1 MNNPMFSNID
11 AENREEVFSKNN
23 CATYKGITI
32 KTLILLLVTIIS
44 ACAAMASLYTGV
56 GTGTLVAVLIGS
68 GVLGFITVLIGRISP
83 RASAVCGILYG
94 IGEGAFLGS
103 LSLLLEL
110 VYPGIAVVAVI
121 STIVV
126 FCAMLGLFASGVIRN
141 KSKIYSF
148 TLTLGISIILMTL
161 IMLIMS
167 VFPVFDPIMNNLG
180 VMIAVEALFLIYA
193 CAMLLTNFNEA
204 QQLVQNGCDK
214 SYEWCCSFGLLISI
228 LYIYIEILRL
238 LVMLYQLFGDRN

>member
-1 MNNPMFSNID
+1 MNNPMFSNIN
-11 AENREEVFSKNN
+11 ENQENVYAKSD
-23 CATYKGITI
+23 CASYKGITI
-32 KTLILLLVTIIS
+32 KTLILLFVSIAS
-44 ACAAMASLYTGV
+44 AAAAIASLYTNV
-56 GTGTLVAVLIGS
+56 GTNVLVGVLIGS
-68 GVLGFITVLIGRISP
+68 GILGFITILIGRMSP
-83 RASAVCGILYG
+83 RASAVCGILYA

-110 VYPGIAVVAVI
+110 VYPGIALVAVI

-141 KSKIYSF
+141 KSKIYGF
-148 TLTLGISIILMTL
+148 TLTFGISIILMTL
-161 IMLIMS
+161 VMLIMS
-167 VFPVFDPIMNNLG
+167 IFPVFDPIMNNLG

-204 QQLVQNGCDK
+204 QELVKGGCDK

-228 LYIYIEILRL
+228 LYIYVEILRL
-238 LVMLYQLFGDRN
+238 LLIIYQLFGDRN